1 MVKLSGLREEEVPIV
16 ITGLRPG
23 EKLEEELSFA
33 YETVEQTGQPKL
45 FRLASPSR
53 VPRDFDEKIQTL
65 KTLGIRMEFDE
76 IKRLL
81 LDIVP
86 EYTPMTLDDRVMP
99 EVVAKAG

>member
-1 MVKLSGLREEEVPIV
+1 VPVV

-33 YETVEQTGQPKL
+33 YETIEQTGQPKL
-45 FRLASPSR
+45 FRLAGPSR
-53 VPRDFDEKIQTL
+53 VPRDLDEKIQAL

-76 IKRLL
+76 IRQLL

-86 EYTPMTLDDRVMP
+86 EYTPMALDDRVMP